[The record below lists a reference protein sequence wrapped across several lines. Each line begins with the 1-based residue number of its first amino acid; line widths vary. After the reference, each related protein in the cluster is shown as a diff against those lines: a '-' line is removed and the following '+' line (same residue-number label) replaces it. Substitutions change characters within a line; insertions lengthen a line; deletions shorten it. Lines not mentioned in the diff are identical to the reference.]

1 MMWEISVDGE
11 ERGGRRG
18 NVAFFVSTTNVK
30 SERKNWG
37 PMEIL
42 FQGHSVPVKI
52 KYYVPFNLS
61 Y

>member
-1 MMWEISVDGE
+1 MMWAISVDGE

-37 PMEIL
+37 PMENT
-42 FQGHSVPVKI
+42 FPR
-52 KYYVPFNLS
+52 PFRS
-61 Y
+61 GKD

>member
-11 ERGGRRG
+11 GRGGRRG

-37 PMEIL
+37 PME
-42 FQGHSVPVKI
+42 
-52 KYYVPFNLS
+52 NTLS
-61 Y
+61 RSFRSGKD